1 MKLYEKFNFLT
12 CIILF
17 YSYSLSVGAKEK
29 VIIIADEISVSNQ
42 GVKLIATGNVKIQY
56 GDYQLNTTELTYD
69 KEKNLLSANHPIELK
84 NKNVFKIIA
93 SSAEISDDFKKII
106 ASHAS
111 ALIEKT
117 FYVRSQKMVRFKN
130 GQSSFYSSIGTTC
143 EVCPSSPVPMW
154 QIKSEMIRH
163 DSKKHQ
169 LHFKNARMEFLGLP
183 VFYTPYLRI
192 PEPGVKRA
200 TGLLTPKILTSDLLG
215 VGLKQPFYL
224 NLSRS
229 SDVTFSL
236 LKTSKTEKKL
246 KPQLNFK
253 LSDKDLLVVDSIA
266 KYYSIN
272 IDSGEI
278 NWSKN
283 STYPFNSE
291 IKKYKDKFFVV
302 DYKNTLRCYYVD
314 DGSECWNLQTE
325 DSFTIS
331 NSKFS
336 LIIIE
341 DMVIF
346 NNSIGDITAVDIET
360 GMITWQLPTQSS
372 SIINETYNFKISKLV
387 SDNKSIYFSNNK
399 NEFYSIDVKTGV
411 TNWINDINSNLTPII
426 IGNLLFTVSNN
437 GYLYVIEKDKGN
449 IIRITDLYINYKIKK
464 RKNINPVGFAIG
476 NSKLFLTNT
485 DGNMIFVDL
494 RLGNIT
500 GIEKVT
506 GNLTSKPFIFN
517 QNLFV
522 IRNGSIVQYN

>member
-1 MKLYEKFNFLT
+1 MNRLAVLILSFFLVNNCSFNENSGIWKDKQKTLEDQKN
-12 CIILF
+12 I
-17 YSYSLSVGAKEK
+17 EK
-29 VIIIADEISVSNQ
+29 VFLDKELVTSEFNQELEIDLANIKTNNKIIDNKNNFGSQNYEGLFNKVGNYKFS
-42 GVKLIATGNVKIQY
+42 KLENVN
-56 GDYQLNTTELTYD
+56 QLNFKPIFLDNGLIFFD
-69 KEKNLLSANHPIELK
+69 KKGS
-84 NKNVFKIIA
+84 IIRF
-93 SSAEISDDFKKII
+93 DN
-106 ASHAS
+106 
-111 ALIEKT
+111 
-117 FYVRSQKMVRFKN
+117 SQKILWKKN
-130 GQSSFYSSIGTTC
+130 HY
-143 EVCPSSPVPMW
+143 
-154 QIKSEMIRH
+154 
-163 DSKKHQ
+163 
-169 LHFKNARMEFLGLP
+169 
-183 VFYTPYLRI
+183 
-192 PEPGVKRA
+192 
-200 TGLLTPKILTSDLLG
+200 
-215 VGLKQPFYL
+215 
-224 NLSRS
+224 
-229 SDVTFSL
+229 
-236 LKTSKTEKKL
+236 SKTEKKL

-302 DYKNTLRCYYVD
+302 DYENTLRCYYVE

>member
-1 MKLYEKFNFLT
+1 MNRLAVLILLFFLVNNCSFNENSGIWKDKQKALEDQKN
-12 CIILF
+12 I
-17 YSYSLSVGAKEK
+17 EK
-29 VIIIADEISVSNQ
+29 VFLDKELVTSEFNQELEIDLANIKTNNKIIDNKNNFGSQNYEGLFNKVGNYKFS
-42 GVKLIATGNVKIQY
+42 KLENVN
-56 GDYQLNTTELTYD
+56 QLNFKPIFLDNGLIFFD
-69 KEKNLLSANHPIELK
+69 KKGS
-84 NKNVFKIIA
+84 IIRF
-93 SSAEISDDFKKII
+93 DN
-106 ASHAS
+106 
-111 ALIEKT
+111 
-117 FYVRSQKMVRFKN
+117 SQKILWKKN
-130 GQSSFYSSIGTTC
+130 HY
-143 EVCPSSPVPMW
+143 
-154 QIKSEMIRH
+154 
-163 DSKKHQ
+163 
-169 LHFKNARMEFLGLP
+169 
-183 VFYTPYLRI
+183 
-192 PEPGVKRA
+192 
-200 TGLLTPKILTSDLLG
+200 
-215 VGLKQPFYL
+215 
-224 NLSRS
+224 
-229 SDVTFSL
+229 
-236 LKTSKTEKKL
+236 SKTEKKL

-253 LSDKDLLVVDSIA
+253 LSGKDLLVVDSIA